1 MGTVE
6 FTNEELE
13 IIIISLRIYETH
25 MRESAKVI
33 HEDIFSKIEKDL
45 STFVDHLCDAH
56 DTIRTSNKNC
66 IVDVTDAQIKYM
78 LIALTSYRFIINRFI
93 SDSMQLMGILGVYY
107 TAKHKIES
115 LLSESE
121 EIIL

>member
-1 MGTVE
+1 MNTIE

-25 MRESAKVI
+25 MRESANVL

-45 STFVDHLCDAH
+45 STFVDYLCDAH
-56 DTIRTSNKNC
+56 DICTSNKQC

-93 SDSMQLMGILGVYY
+93 SDSMQLMGIIGVYY

-115 LLSESE
+115 LLSKSE
-121 EIIL
+121 K